1 MIDST
6 VKGTLSKV
14 SEQLGITRGDV
25 LQLTRVF
32 VLVEGEHDKLVLGH
46 LLADD
51 LGKASAQMLV
61 LRGAK
66 DLRSV
71 AEARFLFT
79 CTEAMFLIVLDGLL
93 MEKVR
98 TIWDEAQSHASAGST
113 KDARRALGKLKHVE
127 GGGELKWLEEL
138 GHSALDTAKF
148 SRIDVYGLKAR
159 DIIMYLPEGYFMNN
173 SKTWAQLD
181 REYEKYC
188 RPLRLDERLNFKD
201 WLRGYHGAHFAQED
215 FVNAVQAA
223 SPSWEIQ
230 QIGISVGANR
240 QVGCVR
246 EPVAITESRRLKG
259 FTTPIF
265 GWPMPVTED
274 GQGLLGHHAVNRDD
288 LDQLAT

>member
-1 MIDST
+1 
-6 VKGTLSKV
+6 
-14 SEQLGITRGDV
+14 
-25 LQLTRVF
+25 
-32 VLVEGEHDKLVLGH
+32 
-46 LLADD
+46 
-51 LGKASAQMLV
+51 
-61 LRGAK
+61 
-66 DLRSV
+66 
-71 AEARFLFT
+71 
-79 CTEAMFLIVLDGLL
+79 

-98 TIWDEAQSHASAGST
+98 PIWDEVQSHASAGSI
-113 KDARRALGKLKHVE
+113 KEARRALGKLKHVE

-181 REYEKYC
+181 REYEEYC

-230 QIGISVGANR
+230 QIGISLQTLARIGKSDAL
-240 QVGCVR
+240 
-246 EPVAITESRRLKG
+246 ES
-259 FTTPIF
+259 
-265 GWPMPVTED
+265 
-274 GQGLLGHHAVNRDD
+274 Q
-288 LDQLAT
+288 